1 MLKERAQPKSLGVR
15 PLPYAKK
22 KQVGDELQRM
32 LNEGIL
38 IKVDEASPWGT
49 PIVPVF
55 KGDKTRICGSY
66 NLTLNPAMASQ
77 QYPIPSIEK
86 CFNKVAEGKKF
97 TKLDVCQ
104 AYNNIP
110 IRKEDRILTT
120 INTHLGQLL
129 WNRLPYGIAPA
140 AAIFQETIDQTLAGT
155 PMCCCR
161 VDDILISGK
170 DDEEHMR
177 VLNEVTGEA
186 RIQV

>member
-1 MLKERAQPKSLGVR
+1 
-15 PLPYAKK
+15 
-22 KQVGDELQRM
+22 M

-38 IKVDEASPWGT
+38 SKVDKASPWGT
-49 PIVPVF
+49 PIVPLF
-55 KGDKTRICGSY
+55 KGEKTRICGSY

-77 QYPIPSIEK
+77 QYPLPSIEE

-140 AAIFQETIDQTLAGT
+140 AAIFQETTDQTLT
-155 PMCCCR
+155 EIPMWCCR
-161 VDDILISGK
+161 VDDILISG
-170 DDEEHMR
+170 R
-177 VLNEVTGEA
+177 NSNVLLQSRRHTHFWQEFQCAVSE
-186 RIQV
+186 